1 MAPTMTVSI
10 NHDGRDPTKKYR
22 EKHFKE
28 DTMDVFQLLVLIIG
42 FSGISTPILLALI
55 LWRVW

>member
-1 MAPTMTVSI
+1 VAFET
-10 NHDGRDPTKKYR
+10 NCQ
-22 EKHFKE
+22 E
-28 DTMDVFQLLVLIIG
+28 DTMIDVFQLMVLIII

>member
-10 NHDGRDPTKKYR
+10 NHDGRKSTY
-22 EKHFKE
+22 KE

>member
-1 MAPTMTVSI
+1 MGGTLLKNTGKS
-10 NHDGRDPTKKYR
+10 TC
-22 EKHFKE
+22 KE